1 MTTKQQVIE
10 RLERLPE
17 SASLADFKE
26 ELEIM
31 VALNAGQK
39 DITEGKVRNIEE
51 AKAALDSWFTK

>member
-17 SASLADFKE
+17 SASLTDFKE

-31 VALNAGQK
+31 MALKAGQK
-39 DITEGKVRNIEE
+39 DSFWPALK
-51 AKAALDSWFTK
+51 AKLAHG